1 MRGWQLKRERL
12 LWQTSEA
19 WELWPVEKST
29 PAPVSTLALEEMA
42 DATQQRTGVLCD
54 LASVSRQLATQAVAC
69 DDAAED

>member
-1 MRGWQLKRERL
+1 M
-12 LWQTSEA
+12 
-19 WELWPVEKST
+19 EKST